1 MALDAGDDL
10 FHRWSQV
17 AISSTLP
24 KMWQD
29 VARRK
34 EPLYPPMKQKK
45 RKLNPRQRR
54 FVKAYTNPKKPTF
67 GNGTKAAEA
76 AGYMEKSAE
85 HQAHRLTRNEQV
97 SNEIQRV
104 LDAAGATEEKACARL
119 NEGLDAKTT
128 RVGFVLGEAVY
139 SKPLVDNQERR
150 LTAVEILKLR
160 GRYPTNRTVERL
172 ELLRIQNTLIV
183 VPGGLPE
190 PEEKAKQVRQLTD

>member
-1 MALDAGDDL
+1 MSDK
-10 FHRWSQV
+10 
-17 AISSTLP
+17 P
-24 KMWQD
+24 K
-29 VARRK
+29 R
-34 EPLYPPMKQKK
+34 K
-45 RKLNPRQRR
+45 RKLNPRQKR
-54 FVKAYTNPKKPTF
+54 FVKAYTDPKSPTF
-67 GNGTKAAEA
+67 SNGS
-76 AGYMEKSAE
+76 KSAVAVGYAE
-85 HQAHRLTRNEQV
+85 TRGKETASRLVTSGNV

-150 LTAVEILKLR
+150 LTAVEVLKLR

-190 PEEKAKQVRQLTD
+190 PEEKEKQVRQLTD

>member
-1 MALDAGDDL
+1 M
-10 FHRWSQV
+10 
-17 AISSTLP
+17 T
-24 KMWQD
+24 K
-29 VARRK
+29 
-34 EPLYPPMKQKK
+34 KK

-54 FVKAYTNPKKPTF
+54 FIKAYTDPKKPTF

-76 AGYMEKSAE
+76 AGYMETRAPGTGS
-85 HQAHRLTRNEQV
+85 RLVNNGEV
-97 SNEIQRV
+97 SHEIRRV
-104 LDAAGATEEKACARL
+104 LDAVGATEEKACARL
-119 NEGLDAKTT
+119 NEGLDAKTI

-139 SKPLVDNQERR
+139 SRPLVDNQERR